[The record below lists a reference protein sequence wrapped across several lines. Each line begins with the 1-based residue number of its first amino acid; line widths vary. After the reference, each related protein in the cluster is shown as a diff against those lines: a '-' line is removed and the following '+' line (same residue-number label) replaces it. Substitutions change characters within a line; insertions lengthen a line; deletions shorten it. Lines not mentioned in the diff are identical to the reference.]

1 MILVKKGP
9 TTEVPFDTL
18 YHPIEVFLQG
28 LEVIFN
34 TLRILLE
41 LIFPILLEVISNILK
56 TDICVLGPFVLLYY
70 NNSLVGI
77 A

>member
-1 MILVKKGP
+1 M
-9 TTEVPFDTL
+9 TEVPFDTL
-18 YHPIEVFLQG
+18 YHPIEVFLRG

-34 TLRILLE
+34 TRRKLLE

-56 TDICVLGPFVLLYY
+56 TDICVLGSFVLLYY